1 MLLYIVRKLR
11 NEVMSSLADANCSGN
26 NVTWSS
32 QPIFYVV
39 LSFSLLSLIGCLMIL
54 VTYCLFKE
62 LRSLPGKILMNLAS
76 AILIAS
82 LLTIISLFVDIP
94 DDPCISSLVGT
105 TDPWPCVAISVFLHY
120 AYLSEFFWMSAM
132 SFEIARTLRQA
143 SAMSYESNK
152 KLIIYLAAYFLIGWG
167 TPLIIIAITVA
178 VNFTTADYVNY
189 GEPYCFITDFKG
201 YAFGLFAP
209 VGVSILFNIAAGIF
223 SGYVLTKAS
232 VNRYKLHQ
240 SLNASY
246 VRVLIP
252 VVSITGVVY
261 ILCAIFFAIRQQYEW
276 ALYPFVALGTL
287 QGFIVCIAFI
297 FKKKIANLYK
307 AWFVS
312 LCGKCNSAQEQKIL
326 SSRASRTSVFTR
338 NSSMLT
344 RNSSILIKE
353 KKAECSVEKRQNIW
367 MPQHSPLLLGKHDD
381 PGSVSK
387 LQKTSESSDSQYV

>member
-1 MLLYIVRKLR
+1 MG
-11 NEVMSSLADANCSGN
+11 SLDDANCSGN
-26 NVTWSS
+26 NTTVSDYS
-32 QPIFYVV
+32 MLYVV

-62 LRSLPGKILMNLAS
+62 LRSLTGRILMNLAS

-82 LLTIISLFVDIP
+82 LLTIISLFLAIP
-94 DDPCISSLVGT
+94 EDPCISSLVGT
-105 TDPWPCVAISVFLHY
+105 TEPCVAISVFLHY

-143 SAMSYESNK
+143 SAVVSYESNK
-152 KLIIYLAAYFLIGWG
+152 KQIIYLAAYFLIGWG
-167 TPLIIIAITVA
+167 TPLIIIAITVT
-178 VNFTTADYVNY
+178 VNFSTADYVNY
-189 GEPYCFITDFKG
+189 GKTYCFITEIKG
-201 YAFGLFAP
+201 YAFALLAP

-240 SLNASY
+240 SLDASY

-261 ILCAIFFAIRQQYEW
+261 VLSAIFLALLQQYKW
-276 ALYPFVALGTL
+276 ALYPFGALGTL

-297 FKKKIANLYK
+297 LKKKIANLYR

-312 LCGKCNSAQEQKIL
+312 LCGKCNSAQEQK
-326 SSRASRTSVFTR
+326 SSSGMSTLTR
-338 NSSMLT
+338 NGSMLT
-344 RNSSILIKE
+344 RNGSMLTRNGSMLIKE
-353 KKAECSVEKRQNIW
+353 NKIECLVEKRQNIW
-367 MPQHSPLLLGKHDD
+367 MPQRSPLLLGKHDD
-381 PGSVSK
+381 PGSASK
-387 LQKTSESSDSQYV
+387 